1 VRIRH
6 IGLADYL
13 AIAAEI
19 TGLGPTA
26 LMRVARLGL
35 AEPAL
40 HAPAASFGDTE
51 FYPDF
56 IDKAAALIVHLAKNY
71 PLPDGNKRT
80 AWVTLRLFIE
90 INEWTRRTTQASTR
104 PSRPSCRGRRSP
116 VRSRPAP
123 WGGSPLFKPFW
134 ASLIW
139 RAEAV
144 MKGENRDFCLFL
156 PKQRSEA
163 AAADSQPASTT
174 AIKVE

>member
-1 VRIRH
+1 MRIRH

-19 TGLGPTA
+19 TGLGPTP

-56 IDKAAALIVHLAKNY
+56 IDKAAVLIVHLAKNY

-90 INEWTRRTTQASTR
+90 INEWTRRTTRSVDEAEQAVL
-104 PSRPSCRGRRSP
+104 SRQEVAGLDPGRLHGE
-116 VRSRPAP
+116 VRLCS
-123 WGGSPLFKPFW
+123 
-134 ASLIW
+134 
-139 RAEAV
+139 
-144 MKGENRDFCLFL
+144 NRFGH
-156 PKQRSEA
+156 P
-163 AAADSQPASTT
+163 
-174 AIKVE
+174 